1 MALLAAS
8 DYYVLL
14 EIFIFLAVAQLL
26 HSITRRVGLPEIVA
40 DLVVGMALGAYAF
53 GGVIDRYV
61 GISLFGV
68 NSGITLFADFAVVLL
83 LFGAGLGVGFASL
96 RRAGAPAVLAAIAGD
111 LVPFVVVW
119 AVASRIYPENAALL
133 IALACAATSA
143 AVAARLV
150 HGRDLGRTDG
160 AQFLVNV
167 AALDDVVALLLL
179 SGVLAALGGNFDL
192 LRVTG
197 GVASSLV
204 GWVVVLVAAVVIL
217 PRVLNSEYLRGAEG
231 LPFAAVFGLI
241 AIVLALG
248 FSPIIGAYIGGLAVA
263 ESRVAER
270 TRALTAVLIAVFGS
284 LFFIVVG
291 AEFDVG
297 RLTDPVLLGLALLF
311 GLLAA
316 VGKVAGVYPFA
327 RARLGSSEKARAVS
341 LGMIPR
347 GEIGLVVGALGLSLG
362 ILTQQMLGEI
372 LLMAIVT
379 TLSGSLLFGRYASAL
394 GPPAPPRMDS
404 PAA

>member
-1 MALLAAS
+1 MALLAAG

-26 HSITRRVGLPEIVA
+26 HSITRKAGLPEIVA
-40 DLVVGMALGAYAF
+40 DLIVGMALGSYAI
-53 GGVIDRYV
+53 GGVVDRYF
-61 GISLFGV
+61 GISLFSV

-96 RRAGAPAVLAAIAGD
+96 KKAGSPAVLAAIAGD
-111 LVPFVVVW
+111 LVPFFLVW
-119 AVASRIYPENAALL
+119 AVASRFYPENAALL
-133 IALACAATSA
+133 IAVACAATSA

-150 HGRDLGRTDG
+150 QGGALGWSEG
-160 AQFLVNV
+160 ARFLVNV

-179 SGVLAALGGNFDL
+179 SGILAVLGGNFDL

-197 GVASSLV
+197 GVVSSLV
-204 GWVVVLVAAVVIL
+204 GWIVLLVAAVVVL
-217 PRVLNSEYLRGAEG
+217 PRVLNSAYLRQAEG

-263 ESRVAER
+263 ESQVASR
-270 TRALTAVLIAVFGS
+270 TRALTAALIAVFGS

-291 AEFDVG
+291 AEFNIG
-297 RLTDPVLLGLALLF
+297 TLENPAVLAIALLLA
-311 GLLAA
+311 LLAA
-316 VGKVAGVYPFA
+316 VGKVVGIYPFA
-327 RARLGSSEKARAVS
+327 RSRLGSPEAARAVS
-341 LGMIPR
+341 VGMIPR

-362 ILTQQMLGEI
+362 ILSQQMLGEI

-379 TLSGSLLFGRYASAL
+379 TLAGSLLFRRYSPAFGA
-394 GPPAPPRMDS
+394 PPAPRDG
-404 PAA
+404 PASA